1 MLMGYRKDAGPRWTA
16 MGQILEAY
24 LIKCIHIHA
33 PESVVWRI
41 RTHFIITL
49 WDKKKVSHIQFR
61 NWLN

>member
-33 PESVVWRI
+33 PESVV
-41 RTHFIITL
+41 
-49 WDKKKVSHIQFR
+49 
-61 NWLN
+61 